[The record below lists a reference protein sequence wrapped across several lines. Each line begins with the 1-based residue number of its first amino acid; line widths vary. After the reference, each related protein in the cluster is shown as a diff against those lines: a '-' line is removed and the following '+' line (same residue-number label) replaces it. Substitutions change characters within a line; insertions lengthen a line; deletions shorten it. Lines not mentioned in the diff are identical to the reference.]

1 MTLTIEE
8 LIALIEGLWKLVQQ
22 ARHPPAAVGVYV
34 GGNLLGTI
42 TANRKAQFMATLNVG
57 HGTEIS
63 IRFLDQHGNP
73 MLVTPVVD
81 APPIWTD
88 APNPAGDAVLTVAP
102 DAMTATLD
110 AKAVGTDVVS
120 IALKSGGKDFSASIS
135 FTITEEPQVLTS
147 IELVSA
153 VP

>member
-1 MTLTIEE
+1 MTLPAKEQLEILEWFLKWGQANPTSM
-8 LIALIEGLWKLVQQ
+8 LVYLNGQLRGFGL
-22 ARHPPAAVGVYV
+22 
-34 GGNLLGTI
+34 
-42 TANRKAQFMATLNVG
+42 ANRRIEIMATLNVG

-73 MLVTPVVD
+73 MLATPAVD
-81 APPIWTD
+81 APPTWTD
-88 APNPAGDAVLTVAP
+88 VPNPAGDATLIVAP

-120 IALKSGGKDFSASIS
+120 VALKSGGKDFSASIS
-135 FTITEEPQVLTS
+135 FTITEEPQALTS